1 MAAAAALG
9 PLLQALGVTGGGAAA
24 GGAAAGGAA
33 AAEGAA
39 SGMATEQLLN
49 KLIDRI
55 PRGGGD
61 RGGGESRFGQ
71 LLSTGKTA
79 VTGGSFGEKIGD
91 LLKFGPLGLVV
102 GNLTRRFKAAASI
115 PGQFIEWGD
124 ALKEGKRHLIAFNG
138 QIAVAM
144 VESER
149 RGIIRQVGEGRRV
162 GASTA
167 FLTEGLDDLKDA
179 VQPLKDL
186 FSNGLNLLI
195 GIAAR
200 IATVATNVAKLHP
213 VVAAV
218 LAIQR
223 WIAGKDEGEPAFVE
237 FLKGVKE
244 GGLGEFDREPKKQPK
259 PKGMG

>member
-39 SGMATEQLLN
+39 GAFTTEMLTNLAMQ
-49 KLIDRI
+49 RMQA
-55 PRGGGD
+55 GGQGQQA
-61 RGGGESRFGQ
+61 GAGTRFGQ
-71 LLSTGKTA
+71 LLSSGKTA
-79 VTGGSFGEKIGD
+79 ITGGSFGEKIGD

-102 GNLTRRFKAAASI
+102 GNLTRRFKAVASI
-115 PGQFIEWGD
+115 PQQFIEWGD
-124 ALKEGKRHLIAFNG
+124 ALKEGKRHLMAFNG

-213 VVAAV
+213 VVAPV

-223 WIAGKDEGEPAFVE
+223 WIVGQPEGEPAFFE

-259 PKGMG
+259 GMG